1 MEVWDV
7 IVLGDGPAGL
17 QAAAEAASAGA
28 SVLLIAAEALGRRDA
43 SMLDGLAAHL
53 GEDTNRGHREDT
65 IRSGA
70 YLADQDIVASSTS
83 AAIREI
89 DLLERRGVVFRRDAR
104 GLPATQRLTG
114 HGRPRV
120 TDAGDA
126 TPREV
131 QQVLEEQ
138 CMRHGV
144 VRRGDQLPL
153 QIVQAGQRV
162 QGLVVADLA
171 GGQVLGLQC
180 KALILADDGVEGV
193 LHDGR
198 GSHGLSLAL
207 QAGLPL
213 RDMEFI
219 ASTPLG
225 VKDTGMTLPLTL
237 LAAGA
242 VVCEADGSPID
253 LGDDLASAAAAV
265 RTAASPVID
274 LRSLGAARPW
284 FDATFRL
291 LKQRTGVNA
300 DQHTVAI
307 EARAFAGL
315 GGVAVDEQGRA
326 VLGVWSRW
334 FTGLWAAGAVACTG
348 MHGAGLLPGNLGLD
362 ALASGRAAGASAG
375 AWVKDAPMGGTALV
389 GEVMKQAKADL
400 SAMFEAVPSEG
411 GAVRAGLVGNDV
423 AALMRSALEAGCT
436 AESLNSAL
444 DTLEGLEVLAE
455 SLHLDDTSL
464 VANANIVDVVALQ
477 AGVQQAKAVLR
488 SALART
494 ESRGVH
500 VRHDH
505 ADADA
510 NQLHHT
516 LVSAD
521 GTVGRLA
528 LRKGAS
534 GHWVLSPP

>member
-7 IVLGDGPAGL
+7 VVLGDGPAGL

-65 IRSGA
+65 IRSGSF
-70 YLADQDIVASSTS
+70 LSDQDIVASSTAS
-83 AAIREI
+83 ALREI

-144 VRRGDQLPL
+144 VRRGDQLPMRL
-153 QIVQAGQRV
+153 VHSGQRV
-162 QGLVVADLA
+162 QGLVVADMT
-171 GGQVLGLQC
+171 GGHVLGLQC
-180 KALILADDGVEGV
+180 KALILADAGAEGV
-193 LHDGR
+193 FVDGR
-198 GSHGLSLAL
+198 GSHGLAMAL
-207 QAGLPL
+207 EAGLPL
-213 RDMEFI
+213 RDMEFV

-225 VKDTGMTLPLTL
+225 VKDTGLTLPLTL
-237 LAAGA
+237 LASGA

-253 LGDDLASAAAAV
+253 LGDDLNSAVAAV
-265 RTAASPVID
+265 RTAAAPVID
-274 LRSLGAARPW
+274 LRGLGAARTW
-284 FDATFRL
+284 YDATFRL
-291 LKQRTGVNA
+291 LKQRTGINA
-300 DQHTVAI
+300 DEQTVAI
-307 EARAFAGL
+307 EPRAVAGL
-315 GGVAVDEQGRA
+315 GGIAVDEQGRA

-334 FTGLWAAGAVACTG
+334 FTGLWAAGSAACTG

-362 ALASGRAAGASAG
+362 ALVSGRAAGASAG
-375 AWVKDAPMGGTALV
+375 AWAKDAAMGGTALV
-389 GEVMKQAKADL
+389 GEVVKQVEADL
-400 SAMFEAVPSEG
+400 AAMFDATPSED

-423 AALMRSALEAGCT
+423 AALMRSTLETGCT
-436 AESLNSAL
+436 AESLTSAL
-444 DTLEGLEVLAE
+444 ESLDGFDLLAE

-464 VANANIVDVVALQ
+464 IANANLVDVVGLQ
-477 AGVQQAKAVLR
+477 AGLQVAKAVLR

-500 VRHDH
+500 QRHDH
-505 ADADA
+505 ATDDAD
-510 NQLHHT
+510 QLHHT

-521 GTVGRLA
+521 GTTGRLA